1 MARTCLALIT
11 SEEDKSKY
19 FPEYLKSLKWL
30 LSKRSKDGIL
40 ISPHYGALL
49 IAVLGTILEKYE
61 LSEEI
66 SEEFKNA
73 IKTHFH
79 YLRTEFYRGIEDD
92 RLWRNE
98 PWQIGLILLGLLKS
112 GNLSCSLFD
121 DFNFNEELEARL
133 KIMWDDDSEWVD
145 IVDTAGLTVGLASY
159 LFERSEYLEKN
170 DIDSNLINKE
180 NFPNFITFRKKFSGK
195 IPSVFIL
202 YSRKDEHIAFRLGKA
217 LKERGVKVWRSEN
230 ELLVGHDFESKI
242 YEGIRNSDYL
252 ALIITR
258 NSLKSK
264 WVRKELNRA
273 RMREIEN
280 KEIII
285 LPLLFEKCELLNK
298 LRRR

>member
-264 WVRKELNRA
+264 WVRKE
-273 RMREIEN
+273 
-280 KEIII
+280 
-285 LPLLFEKCELLNK
+285 
-298 LRRR
+298 

>member
-1 MARTCLALIT
+1 LARTCLALIT